1 MKLVKCP
8 VCKSA
13 IQAGNHSCPVCEAE
27 FSRFTYFRMNWLN
40 KVIALIVLI
49 ALIYNC
55 VIIIMTNREI
65 RGYLTTEEAV
75 SEETITML
83 EGKYNNLN
91 FIQKYFV
98 HKSEIE
104 ALRKGMKIGVDI
116 GICEEEEK
124 TVYFEDGSKTGVYTG
139 QLEDGVPHG
148 AGKFDYSDSDGNN
161 FTYEGEFKE
170 GEFCGYGILHFSTG
184 HKHCGIFENGRL
196 NGYATLYNPDGYITS
211 QGQFLN
217 GKLSGM
223 GAIYDGVGNLLY
235 KGSFVDGIPQKEEYK
250 EACSEIEF
258 NALSDYTNSYINKNI
273 KVTGTLY
280 EIHKT
285 QDGYKYI
292 LTDGEKYII
301 VDHVGAVVVYQ
312 WGTTVTVYGYCTG
325 TSEVMDSKRN
335 ILTGATI
342 NSYHIIK

>member
-13 IQAGNHSCPVCEAE
+13 IQARNHSCPACETE

-40 KVIALIVLI
+40 KVIALIILAVM
-49 ALIYNC
+49 IYNC
-55 VIIIMTNREI
+55 VIIIAANREI
-65 RGYLTTEEAV
+65 RSYLTRDEAV

-83 EGKYNNLN
+83 EEKYNNLN
-91 FIQKYFV
+91 FIQRYFV

-104 ALRKGMKIGVDI
+104 ALRKSIKIGVDI

-124 TVYFEDGSKTGVYTG
+124 TVYFEDGSRTGIYTG
-139 QLEDGVPHG
+139 QVEDGVPHG
-148 AGKFDYSDSDGNN
+148 AGKFDYADKNGNN

-170 GEFCGYGILHFSTG
+170 GKFSGYGILYFSTG
-184 HKHCGIFENGRL
+184 HKHCGFFENGRL
-196 NGYATLYNPDGYITS
+196 NGYATMYNPNGHITS
-211 QGQFLN
+211 QGQFVN
-217 GKLSGM
+217 GKLSGL
-223 GAIYDGVGNLLY
+223 GAIYDGFGNLLY
-235 KGSFVDGIPQKEEYK
+235 KGRFVDGIPQRDQYTKN
-250 EACSEIEF
+250 CSEIPF
-258 NALSDYTNSYINKNI
+258 NVISDYTDSYINKNV

-292 LTDGEKYII
+292 LTDGERYII
-301 VDHVGAVVVYQ
+301 VDHEGAVVVYQ
-312 WGTTVTVYGYCTG
+312 WGTTVSVYGYCTG
-325 TSEVMDSKRN
+325 TSEFMDSKEN

-342 NSYHIIK
+342 TSYHIIK